1 MPCDC
6 RHDVLVTQVRLVAAE
21 RVARRLLV
29 LDGECGFIKG
39 DDGRHARE
47 LERNTMS
54 VDGLIAKFGQSLTIY
69 ERTESVDAGG
79 AYTRVYATAEPAVVV
94 TVYLQPATPNESMVN
109 GAIRASTSLTAY
121 VNAIDGSS
129 LATGQR
135 LVGGDPSIMYEITGF
150 RQPDMRSG
158 PDLMAYFILALTAV
172 EGET

>member
-1 MPCDC
+1 
-6 RHDVLVTQVRLVAAE
+6 
-21 RVARRLLV
+21 
-29 LDGECGFIKG
+29 
-39 DDGRHARE
+39 
-47 LERNTMS
+47 MS

-158 PDLMAYFILALTAV
+158 PDSMAYFILALTAV
-172 EGET
+172 EGES